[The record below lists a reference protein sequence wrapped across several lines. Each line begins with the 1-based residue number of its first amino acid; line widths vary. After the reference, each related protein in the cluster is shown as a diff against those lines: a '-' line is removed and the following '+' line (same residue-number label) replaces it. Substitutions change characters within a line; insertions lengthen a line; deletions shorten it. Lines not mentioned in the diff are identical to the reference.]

1 MTDKHIFPDSVLDQ
15 SADQIFS
22 EKPRFSGVLYLMV
35 LFIVVAAMV
44 AINFISV
51 DVHVN
56 GTGIIK
62 PREDHTIITTTSSG
76 FVTPYNLAPNTH
88 VQEGDTLLVI
98 KSEWITS
105 KLPMLRAREEEL
117 NDLIF
122 DLQRITRQS
131 PYNVKLKSPVY
142 KQDVLYYVSQ
152 WNEADAKRK
161 QAKAAYERSK
171 KLYEADVI
179 PLAEF
184 EPVELEYIQS
194 ENVIQKLTGYQKRQ
208 WQSDLINYETELRD
222 IETQIEQI
230 GIQDAETVI
239 CSPVTG
245 TIQQVQALFEGS
257 YVQAGQQ
264 IVEISPDGDLIAE
277 CYIMPKDIG
286 YMRIGMTGRV
296 LVSAFNYNEW
306 GFLNGTVDEIFDDV
320 TVSSDGTQT
329 FYKIYC
335 SLDSGHLSL
344 KNGYDGFIKKGM
356 VVNANF
362 KVVSRTIFQLLY
374 DKVDNWLNP
383 NIKDS
388 DE

>member
-15 SADQIFS
+15 STDQIFS
-22 EKPRFSGVLYLMV
+22 EKFRFSGVLYLLV
-35 LFIVVAAMV
+35 LFTIVAVLI

-51 DVHVN
+51 DVYVN

-62 PREDHTIITTTSSG
+62 PREDHTVIITTSSG
-76 FVTPYNLAPNTH
+76 FVTPYNLAPNTR
-88 VQEGDTLLVI
+88 VSEGDTLLII
-98 KSEWITS
+98 KSELITS
-105 KLPMLRAREEEL
+105 KLPMLLAREEEL

-122 DLQRITRQS
+122 DLQSITRQS

-194 ENVIQKLTGYQKRQ
+194 ENAIQKLTGYQKRQ

-239 CSPVTG
+239 CSPVSG
-245 TIQQVQALFEGS
+245 TVQQVQTLFDGS

-264 IVEISPDGDLIAE
+264 IVEISPDGHLIAE
-277 CYIMPKDIG
+277 CYVQPKDIG
-286 YMRIGMTGRV
+286 YMKKGMTGRV

-306 GFLNGTVDEIFDDV
+306 GILHGTVDEVFDDV
-320 TVSSDGTQT
+320 TVSSDGSMTY
-329 FYKIYC
+329 YKIYC
-335 SLDSGHLSL
+335 TLDSDHLTL
-344 KNGYDGFIKKGM
+344 KNGYEGYIKKGM
-356 VVNANF
+356 AVSTNF
-362 KVVSRTIFQLLY
+362 RVARRTIFQLLY
-374 DKVDNWLNP
+374 DKVDDWLNP
-383 NIKDS
+383 NILED

>member
-15 SADQIFS
+15 SSDQIFS
-22 EKPRFSGVLYLMV
+22 EKSRLSGVLYLLV
-35 LFIVVAAMV
+35 LFTVVAV
-44 AINFISV
+44 LIAINFISV

-62 PREDHTIITTTSSG
+62 PREDHTVITTTSSG

-88 VQEGDTLLVI
+88 VSEGDTLLIV
-98 KSEWITS
+98 KSELITS

-194 ENVIQKLTGYQKRQ
+194 ENAIQKLTGYQKRQ

-230 GIQDAETVI
+230 GIQNAETVI

-264 IVEISPDGDLIAE
+264 VVEISPDGDLIAE

-286 YMRIGMTGRV
+286 YMRTGMTGRV

-306 GFLNGTVDEIFDDV
+306 GFLNGTVEEIFDDV
-320 TVSSDGTQT
+320 TVSADGAQT

-335 SLDSGHLSL
+335 SLDSDHLSL
-344 KNGYDGFIKKGM
+344 KNGYDGYIKKGM

-383 NIKDS
+383 NITDS